1 MIVVLCGV
9 AGSGKTTIG
18 QALALDHGW
27 RFVDADDLHDA
38 ACVSKMARGEP
49 LTDEDRHDWL
59 LRVHK
64 VVREWTGGTLVIACS
79 ALKES
84 YRRLIVCGGSP
95 GAPDHGSTVR
105 FVLLQ
110 TSRATIERRLAARRN
125 HFFKGSASL
134 VDAQFDVLEMN
145 DKLLV
150 VNVDHC
156 GGTAETTKRVLEL
169 LSRTSAV
176 PRRKLI

>member
-1 MIVVLCGV
+1 M
-9 AGSGKTTIG
+9 
-18 QALALDHGW
+18 
-27 RFVDADDLHDA
+27 
-38 ACVSKMARGEP
+38 
-49 LTDEDRHDWL
+49 
-59 LRVHK
+59 
-64 VVREWTGGTLVIACS
+64 
-79 ALKES
+79 
-84 YRRLIVCGGSP
+84 
-95 GAPDHGSTVR
+95 
-105 FVLLQ
+105 
-110 TSRATIERRLAARRN
+110 
-125 HFFKGSASL
+125 